1 MKEIYLS
8 RAVAGSVAGAHS
20 QASPAFLLR
29 HALYFS
35 LGAAALSLV
44 LAPMTVHAGTFY
56 KCTDASGKT
65 LFTNTR
71 QQGGKTT
78 CVVLSEQREPPSS
91 ALSRGRHDRSPR
103 ASAAPTP
110 GDFPRVSGNEQRARD
125 DDRRAILEKELKSEL
140 EHLAKAQKLAAAASA
155 LSNAQAQRDIAAL
168 HERNIKALQK
178 EIANLR

>member
-1 MKEIYLS
+1 MKKIYLS
-8 RAVAGSVAGAHS
+8 RAVAGLFS
-20 QASPAFLLR
+20 QTTPAFLLSR
-29 HALYFS
+29 PLYFF
-35 LGAAALSLV
+35 LGGAVLSVV
-44 LAPMTVHAGTFY
+44 LAPLAVHAGTFY
-56 KCTDASGKT
+56 KCTDASGKI

-91 ALSRGRHDRSPR
+91 ASSRGGHDRSLR
-103 ASAAPTP
+103 ASATPTP

-125 DDRRAILEKELKSEL
+125 DDRRTILEKELNSEL
-140 EHLAKAQKLAAAASA
+140 ENLAKAQKLVAATGVSP
-155 LSNAQAQRDIAAL
+155 NAQAQRDMAAL

>member
-1 MKEIYLS
+1 MRKIYLP
-8 RAVAGSVAGAHS
+8 RAAVGSVAGAHS
-20 QASPAFLLR
+20 QTSPAFLLR
-29 HALYFS
+29 HVLYFS

-44 LAPMTVHAGTFY
+44 LAPPTVHAGTFY

-71 QQGGKTT
+71 QQSAKTT
-78 CVVLSEQREPPSS
+78 CVVLSQQREPSSS
-91 ALSRGRHDRSPR
+91 APSRDRHDRSPR

-125 DDRRAILEKELKSEL
+125 GDRRAILEKELNSEF
-140 EHLAKAQKLAAAASA
+140 EHLAKAQKLAATASA
-155 LSNAQAQRDIAAL
+155 SPNAQAQRDTVAL